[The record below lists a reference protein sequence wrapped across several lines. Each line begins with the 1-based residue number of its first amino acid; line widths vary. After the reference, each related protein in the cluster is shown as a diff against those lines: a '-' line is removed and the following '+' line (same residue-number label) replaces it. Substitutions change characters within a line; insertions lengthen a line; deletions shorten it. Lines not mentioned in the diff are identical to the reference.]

1 MSYQRIVWIDD
12 DYDVIGPVVTPLKN
26 EGFSFTVYMS
36 YVETEKN
43 LMSILDADCVIVDL
57 ILPPGASLN
66 KNESQKLKGKEFLG
80 LEIIRKLKEKGKEA
94 TPPIL
99 VFSASD
105 NDADALKEFSD
116 LPHLAKPVR
125 PSELKEA
132 VHSLLKKK

>member
-80 LEIIRKLKEKGKEA
+80 LEIIRKLKKRGRKLH
-94 TPPIL
+94 PL
-99 VFSASD
+99 F
-105 NDADALKEFSD
+105 
-116 LPHLAKPVR
+116 
-125 PSELKEA
+125 
-132 VHSLLKKK
+132 